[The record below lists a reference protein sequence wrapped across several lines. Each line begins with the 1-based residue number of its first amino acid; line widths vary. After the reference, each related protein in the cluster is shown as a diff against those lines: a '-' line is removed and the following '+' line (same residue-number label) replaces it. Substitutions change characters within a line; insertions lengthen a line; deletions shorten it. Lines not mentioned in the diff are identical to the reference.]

1 MPSKKSWPSAA
12 SKSAHYGHDYGR
24 YSTASDSHYS
34 HFNRNATATP
44 SVTGASNSL
53 YYVEPQ
59 PGYSG
64 PTFYVKYLHLSCT
77 SDPYDPSAPYGC
89 FVLYGNVEGT
99 ALQLNGHNILPGY
112 IVIKRTDT
120 AEFESANVGAQGQ
133 VHGAVFRLAFNM
145 DLPSN
150 VIGEGFAF
158 MNGAFRYNSATFN
171 AKSDIY
177 SDNDPSMSAP
187 AIDTIKKYLAREWMT
202 ISPGGGGGGGGG
214 GGCYLL

>member
-1 MPSKKSWPSAA
+1 MIENSLNSAVDRSFTIMPSKKSWPSAA

-24 YSTASDSHYS
+24 YSTASSDSPYS
-34 HFNRNATATP
+34 HSNRNATATP

-64 PTFYVKYLHLSCT
+64 PTFYVKSLHLSCT

-133 VHGAVFRLAFNM
+133 VQGAVFRLAFNT
-145 DLPSN
+145 SK
-150 VIGEGFAF
+150 VIGEAFAF
-158 MNGAFRYNSATFN
+158 MNGAFRYNSATCN
-171 AKSDIY
+171 TKSDIY
-177 SDNDPSMSAP
+177 SNNDLALTMSAP
-187 AIDTIKKYLAREWMT
+187 AIDTI
-202 ISPGGGGGGGGG
+202 
-214 GGCYLL
+214 